1 MSCFG
6 KVYNP
11 RQIYEII
18 GRYWASED
26 EFDYPMTRHDPYNDV
41 IVHVMQQE
49 WTLRVNQAEVL
60 REDLRFLGSPTPK
73 RHAITFPWNTNSN
86 LRKTINMIRE
96 ENNRM
101 TIRYDSY
108 YMLQNFRQIAEEI
121 GKVLD
126 SPIVNNTTS
135 MREHHSDIEMSDE
148 ESLV

>member
-60 REDLRFLGSPTPK
+60 REDLRFLGSPIPK
-73 RHAITFPWNTNSN
+73 RHAITFPCNSNSN
-86 LRKTINMIRE
+86 LHKAINMIRE

-101 TIRYDSY
+101 AIRRDRY
-108 YMLQNFRQIAEEI
+108 YMFRNFWQIAKEAR
-121 GKVLD
+121 KVLD
-126 SPIVNNTTS
+126 SSITNNITS
-135 MREHHSDIEMSDE
+135 MRVKMSDE
-148 ESLV
+148 EAPM